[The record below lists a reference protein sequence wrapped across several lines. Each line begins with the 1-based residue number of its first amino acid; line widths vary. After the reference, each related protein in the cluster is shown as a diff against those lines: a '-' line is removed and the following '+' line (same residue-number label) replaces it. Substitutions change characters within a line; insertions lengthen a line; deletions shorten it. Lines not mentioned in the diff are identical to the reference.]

1 MMLTVGNWIF
11 VGIILIIGI
20 IIVAYKIYQ
29 DEYTI
34 TSLIVTI
41 VIILLICGIYI
52 IGISWWHNNTA
63 TGARAMKDYQSNIDN
78 GINRHLQIIA
88 DDGKVIYEREG
99 KFDLEIQ
106 DHYVIFDENH
116 QRTVI
121 YRSYTT
127 TMVIEEIEQ

>member
-63 TGARAMKDYQSNIDN
+63 TGARAMKDYQSNMDN

>member
-41 VIILLICGIYI
+41 VIVLLICGIYI

-127 TMVIEEIEQ
+127 TMVIEEIEG

>member
-1 MMLTVGNWIF
+1 M
-11 VGIILIIGI
+11 
-20 IIVAYKIYQ
+20 
-29 DEYTI
+29 
-34 TSLIVTI
+34 
-41 VIILLICGIYI
+41 
-52 IGISWWHNNTA
+52 
-63 TGARAMKDYQSNIDN
+63 
-78 GINRHLQIIA
+78 QIIA

-127 TMVIEEIEQ
+127 TMVIEEIEG